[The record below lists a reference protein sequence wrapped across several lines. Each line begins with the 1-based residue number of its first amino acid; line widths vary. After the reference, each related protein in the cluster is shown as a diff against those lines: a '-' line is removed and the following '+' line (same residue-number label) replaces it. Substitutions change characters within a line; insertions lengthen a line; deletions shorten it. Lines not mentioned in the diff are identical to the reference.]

1 MFGWLK
7 KNKEDTVKTAVVAPT
22 FGITPSLKMI
32 DEEKELLNMFS
43 ISFIEKISS
52 SNEIN
57 QQKISEIKQLIE
69 AELEP
74 FERKSIKKTLNTGNP
89 LTAIQKKEL
98 GFNSRLKI
106 CENYLNFIDMNN
118 INKNDPFEVLTDAEF
133 YARARSWSIREINR
147 AKSVGS
153 KKVKLTV
160 MEENCPKSAKVE
172 KIYNIDDV
180 PLLPLKTCG
189 NRCLCMYTAVVE
201 LD

>member
-1 MFGWLK
+1 FGWLK

-22 FGITPSLKMI
+22 FSITPSLKMI

-89 LTAIQKKEL
+89 LTATQKKEL

-106 CENYLNFIDMNN
+106 CENYLNF
-118 INKNDPFEVLTDAEF
+118 
-133 YARARSWSIREINR
+133 
-147 AKSVGS
+147 
-153 KKVKLTV
+153 
-160 MEENCPKSAKVE
+160 
-172 KIYNIDDV
+172 
-180 PLLPLKTCG
+180 
-189 NRCLCMYTAVVE
+189 
-201 LD
+201 

>member
-7 KNKEDTVKTAVVAPT
+7 KNKEDTAKPVVTPT

-32 DEEKELLNMFS
+32 DEEKELLNIFS

-57 QQKISEIKQLIE
+57 KQKISEIKQLIE

-89 LTAIQKKEL
+89 LTATQKKDL

-106 CENYLNFIDMNN
+106 CENYLNFIDINH

-133 YARARSWSIREINR
+133 YARARSWSVREINR
-147 AKSVGS
+147 AKSIGS

-160 MEENCPKSAKVE
+160 MEENCPKSAKV
-172 KIYNIDDV
+172 KKTYNIDDV

-189 NRCLCMYTAVVE
+189 NRCLCIYTAVVE
-201 LD
+201 WD

>member
-89 LTAIQKKEL
+89 LTATQKKEL

-118 INKNDPFEVLTDAEF
+118 INKIDPFEVLMDAEF

-160 MEENCPKSAKVE
+160 MEESCPKSVKV
-172 KIYNIDDV
+172 KKTYNIDDV

-189 NRCLCMYTAVVE
+189 NRCLCMYTAVIE
-201 LD
+201 F